1 MTTVYKGIILAKGSK
16 SLELYL
22 LKDKSKEDLKKFNDH
37 MKDVDKRY
45 KELMK

>member
-1 MTTVYKGIILAKGSK
+1 MIYKGIILAKGSK

-37 MKDVDKRY
+37 MKDVLQRY
-45 KELMK
+45 KELLK